1 MFRQLMIA
9 VGLLSFLAG
18 CMNSA
23 EKFKRFDGSTLN
35 SLIAQAGVP
44 DSQRNIAG
52 YSVYSW
58 NSFSVLQGTSYQCTF
73 EATTKIGSST
83 IIKSSV
89 DGNIGG
95 CNSLSRRMNL

>member
-1 MFRQLMIA
+1 MLDRNI
-9 VGLLSFLAG
+9 
-18 CMNSA
+18 
-23 EKFKRFDGSTLN
+23 DGATLN

-58 NSFSVLQGTSYQCTF
+58 SSFSVLNGTSYQCTF
-73 EATTKIGSST
+73 EATTKMGSNT

-95 CNSLSRRMNL
+95 CNSLSRRMNF